1 MAAMGWTSHVM
12 KLARLVDAS
21 ASHVNALAS
30 HVKASARSVGML
42 ASQNMM
48 LSSHVMT
55 PTRQPMT
62 PTRQP
67 MTPTR
72 QPMASTRHMM
82 TSASQLD
89 ASTSHVDALTR
100 YTRASLAMIQPDMK
114 RMPALIA
121 RCRRE
126 VGCDQQSLANAV
138 EVSLRTLSRWEN
150 GKHWP
155 SPPQARDLAY
165 ALQKASNETW
175 AALVDALKLPLDEM
189 LEQCPHQK
197 KAEDGSHARKKHVSS
212 EEKAPTTAAIVPIE
226 PATPVQ
232 SVPVTPV
239 IDMQGT
245 VDDLIRAYAEEA
257 DMSPR
262 RLRLVLGL
270 LLGELDLMGVGLQEG
285 RALVMHTRRR
295 LR

>member
-1 MAAMGWTSHVM
+1 MAPARHVIS
-12 KLARLVDAS
+12 L
-21 ASHVNALAS
+21 
-30 HVKASARSVGML
+30 
-42 ASQNMM
+42 
-48 LSSHVMT
+48 
-55 PTRQPMT
+55 TRQVMVS
-62 PTRQP
+62 
-67 MTPTR
+67 TR
-72 QPMASTRHMM
+72 QPMAWTRHVM
-82 TSASQLD
+82 TSASQLN
-89 ASTSHVDALTR
+89 ASTSHVNALTR
-100 YTRASLAMIQPDMK
+100 YTRASVAMIQPDMK

-126 VGCDQQSLANAV
+126 VNCDQQSLANAV

-175 AALVDALKLPLDEM
+175 TALVDALKLPLDEL
-189 LEQCPHQK
+189 LEECPHQK
-197 KAEDGSHARKKHVSS
+197 TAEDGSHARKKNGNK

-226 PATPVQ
+226 PAAPVQ

-270 LLGELDLMGVGLQEG
+270 LLGELDLMGVDLQEG

>member
-1 MAAMGWTSHVM
+1 MMATRQPMAWTRHVVTSTRQ
-12 KLARLVDAS
+12 LDAS
-21 ASHVNALAS
+21 ASHV
-30 HVKASARSVGML
+30 
-42 ASQNMM
+42 
-48 LSSHVMT
+48 
-55 PTRQPMT
+55 
-62 PTRQP
+62 
-67 MTPTR
+67 
-72 QPMASTRHMM
+72 
-82 TSASQLD
+82 D
-89 ASTSHVDALTR
+89 ASTR
-100 YTRASLAMIQPDMK
+100 YTRASLAMNQPDMK
-114 RMPALIA
+114 RVPALIA

-189 LEQCPHQK
+189 LEECPHQK
-197 KAEDGSHARKKHVSS
+197 KADDGSHGR
-212 EEKAPTTAAIVPIE
+212 EKAPATAALVPIE
-226 PATPVQ
+226 PAAPVQ
-232 SVPVTPV
+232 SVAVTPV
-239 IDMQGT
+239 IDMQGI

-270 LLGELDLMGVGLQEG
+270 MLGELHLMGVDLEEG
-285 RALVMHTRRR
+285 RALVMHARRR